1 MAFFLRIL
9 ARGRLGIGPAGHT
22 VEYEQDYG
30 KRVTH
35 WVHLDELGVRQGQ
48 NAQLNALTLLRRVF
62 RDQSLVSRRNNN
74 LKLFCM

>member
-30 KRVTH
+30 KGVT
-35 WVHLDELGVRQGQ
+35 LSRMDSQ
-48 NAQLNALTLLRRVF
+48 AL
-62 RDQSLVSRRNNN
+62 SS
-74 LKLFCM
+74 